1 MAEPAPS
8 YVSMLIAVEV
18 LACAGATAVIR
29 VALTF
34 EIDAAGVLPNV
45 TLVVFVRL
53 VPLIVTVVPPAT
65 GPPVGVTDVIVGTA
79 T

>member
-1 MAEPAPS
+1 
-8 YVSMLIAVEV
+8 MLIAVEV
-18 LACAGATAVIR
+18 LACAGATAVIW

-34 EIDAAGVLPNV
+34 EMDVAGVLPNV

-53 VPLIVTVVPPAT
+53 VPVIVTVVPPAT
-65 GPPVGVTDVIVGTA
+65 GPPVGVTAVIVGTA